1 MADLAMDARP
11 AVAPGR
17 NLAIAV
23 SVVAHALA
31 ALALFWKLGA
41 TPTYQELPAMNVQL
55 APRPTSRPPAE
66 RSVRTTRPHLARVL
80 PNSAPSNVPPV
91 LASPADEPPAPQA
104 APQPPDSVR
113 SVLRRAAGCEPAAL
127 VGLSPAERDA
137 CLDRLAKGRGGP
149 SGLNLDR
156 RGDYAAAKN
165 PAPYLTRKPRNGC
178 KATGAGD
185 TAPSGDQG
193 FKAGVG
199 CAWSF

>member
-1 MADLAMDARP
+1 MTDLAMDLRPRAAPARS
-11 AVAPGR
+11 
-17 NLAIAV
+17 LAIAV

-31 ALALFWKLGA
+31 ALALFWRLGA
-41 TPTYQELPAMNVQL
+41 APTYQELPAMNVQL
-55 APRPTSRPPAE
+55 APLPTSRPPPE
-66 RSVRTTRPHLARVL
+66 RSTRTTRPHPARVP
-80 PNSAPSNVPPV
+80 PNSVPSNVPPV
-91 LASPADEPPAPQA
+91 LVSPAEEPPAPQA
-104 APQPPDSVR
+104 APQPSDSMR
-113 SVLRRAAGCEPAAL
+113 NVLRRAAGCEPAAL

-165 PAPYLTRKPRNGC
+165 PTPYLTRKPKNGC

-185 TAPSGDQG
+185 VAPSGDQG

>member
-11 AVAPGR
+11 AAAPGR
-17 NLAIAV
+17 NLAIAL
-23 SVVAHALA
+23 SIAAHVVVF
-31 ALALFWKLGA
+31 LALFWKFGA
-41 TPTYQELPAMNVQL
+41 APTYAELPAMNVQL
-55 APRPTSRPPAE
+55 APLPTSRPKPE
-66 RSVRTTRPHLARVL
+66 RATRRHLARVV
-80 PNSAPSNVPPV
+80 PNSASSNAPPALV
-91 LASPADEPPAPQA
+91 SPAAEPPAPQA
-104 APQPPDSVR
+104 ASQPPPDSMR
-113 SVLRRAAGCEPAAL
+113 NVLRRAAGCDPAAL

-185 TAPSGDQG
+185 AAPSGDQG
-193 FKAGVG
+193 LKAGVG